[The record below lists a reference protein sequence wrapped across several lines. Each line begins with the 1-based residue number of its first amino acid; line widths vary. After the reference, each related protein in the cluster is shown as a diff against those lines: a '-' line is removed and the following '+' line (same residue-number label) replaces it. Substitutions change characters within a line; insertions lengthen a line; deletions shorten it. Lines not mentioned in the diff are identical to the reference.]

1 METRFNRLF
10 AAMLAVGLAPAVSAF
25 DPLYSEQWH
34 LDNTGQ
40 TAFAANPAVAGN
52 DLNTKLTQAM
62 GIAGIG
68 VKVAVIDSGV
78 QIDHPDLAGNVVTGS
93 RNFVE
98 DSLFPS
104 SYPVDTNG
112 HGTAVAG
119 LISAVGNNGEGGR
132 GVASRSS
139 LVGFNWLANQTLE
152 GWLISHGMDPAT
164 RDVRVFNQSYGFS
177 PINPIAFDE
186 NDPQFKLE
194 MDVMQNVSE
203 TNAWGRGALF
213 VKSAGNGYRYFNT
226 GRFFVLPSDFFAGGG
241 NQGLPMHNSAQSYDN
256 SSYFNLVTS
265 ALRADGT
272 RASYSSVG
280 ANVWV
285 AAPAGE
291 YGQDF
296 PAMVTTD
303 LMGCEEGQ
311 NTSDGLGINGLQGGT
326 ELDPNC
332 NYTSTMNGTSSAAP
346 NTSGAI
352 AAIMSTNHAL
362 SARDVRA
369 LLAETARVTDAEHPG
384 VQLEF
389 TNNKGELVSYEAISP
404 WQKNAAGVNFHTFYG
419 FGAVDLDE
427 AMKRARMTNNVLP
440 AQIITPWANNATEV
454 SVPDAS
460 LAGGSSNI
468 AITDDITVE
477 SVQVQLTLEHSR
489 LPDLAIELVSPSGTR
504 SVLQTPRNG
513 LVGQSLD
520 PNITGYENQ
529 LMLSNQFYGENAKG
543 EWTLRAIDTNG
554 DEVFSFITY
563 FNSSAIYDVPMA
575 NNAKQELSKTGLCVS
590 LATKESIT

>member
-1 METRFNRLF
+1 METRINRLF
-10 AAMLAVGLAPAVSAF
+10 AAMLAVGISPAVSAY

-62 GIAGIG
+62 GIAGVG

-98 DSLFPS
+98 DSPFPAD
-104 SYPVDTNG
+104 YPVDANG

-119 LISAVGNNGEGGR
+119 LISAVGNNGEGVR

-139 LVGFNWLANQTLE
+139 LMGFNWLANQTLE
-152 GWLISHGMDPAT
+152 GWLISHGADAST
-164 RDVRVFNQSYGFS
+164 SDVRVFNQSYGFS
-177 PINPIAFDE
+177 PIAPIPFDE

-194 MDVMQNVSE
+194 MDVMKDVSE
-203 TNAWGRGALF
+203 SNAWGRGAVF

-256 SSYFNLVTS
+256 SSYYNLVTS

-311 NTSDGLGINGLQGGT
+311 NTSADLGINGLHGGT
-326 ELDPNC
+326 EQDPSC

-362 SARDVRA
+362 TARDVRA
-369 LLAETARVTDAEHPG
+369 LLAETASVTDKDHPG

-389 TNNKGELVSYEAISP
+389 VNNQGELVSYEAISP
-404 WQKNAAGVNFHTFYG
+404 WQKNAAGVDFHTFYG
-419 FGAVDLDE
+419 FGAVNLDE

-440 AQIITPWANNATEV
+440 AQIITPWASNATEV

-460 LAGGSSNI
+460 LVGGSSAI
-468 AITDDITVE
+468 AVTDDITVE
-477 SVQVQLTLEHSR
+477 SVQVKLTLEHSR

-520 PNITGYENQ
+520 PNVTGYENQ
-529 LMLSNQFYGENAKG
+529 LLLSNQFYGEDAKG

-554 DEVFSFITY
+554 DEVFSFIAY

-575 NNAKQELSKTGLCVS
+575 NNAKPGVIKNWSMRIFGH
-590 LATKESIT
+590 

>member
-1 METRFNRLF
+1 METRINRLF
-10 AAMLAVGLAPAVSAF
+10 AAMLAVGISPAVSAY

-62 GIAGIG
+62 GIAGVG

-98 DSLFPS
+98 DSPFPAD
-104 SYPVDTNG
+104 YPVDANG

-119 LISAVGNNGEGGR
+119 LISAVGNNGEGVR

-139 LVGFNWLANQTLE
+139 LMGFNWLANQTLE
-152 GWLISHGMDPAT
+152 GWLISHGADAST
-164 RDVRVFNQSYGFS
+164 SDVRVFNQSYGFS
-177 PINPIAFDE
+177 PITPIPFDE

-194 MDVMQNVSE
+194 MDVMKDVSE
-203 TNAWGRGALF
+203 SNAWGRGAVF

-256 SSYFNLVTS
+256 SSYYNLVTS

-311 NTSDGLGINGLQGGT
+311 NTSADLGINGLHGGT
-326 ELDPNC
+326 EQDPSC

-362 SARDVRA
+362 TARDVRA
-369 LLAETARVTDAEHPG
+369 LLAETASVTDKDHPG
-384 VQLEF
+384 VQLKF
-389 TNNKGELVSYEAISP
+389 VNNQGELVSYEAISP
-404 WQKNAAGVNFHTFYG
+404 WQKNAAGVDFHTFYG
-419 FGAVDLDE
+419 FGAVNLDE
-427 AMKRARMTNNVLP
+427 AMKRARMTNKVLP
-440 AQIITPWANNATEV
+440 AQIITPWASNVTEV

-460 LAGGSSNI
+460 LVGGSSAI
-468 AITDDITVE
+468 AVTDDITVE
-477 SVQVQLTLEHSR
+477 SVQVKLTLEHSR

-520 PNITGYENQ
+520 PNVTGYENQ
-529 LMLSNQFYGENAKG
+529 LLLSNQFYGEDAKG

-554 DEVFSFITY
+554 DEVFSFIAY

-575 NNAKQELSKTGLCVS
+575 NNAKPGVIKNWSMRIFGH
-590 LATKESIT
+590 

>member
-152 GWLISHGMDPAT
+152 GWLISHGMDPTT

-311 NTSDGLGINGLQGGT
+311 NTSDGLGINGLHGGT

-477 SVQVQLTLEHSR
+477 SVQVQLTIEHSR

-520 PNITGYENQ
+520 PNIAGYENQ

-554 DEVFSFITY
+554 DEVFSFIAY

-575 NNAKQELSKTGLCVS
+575 NNAKPGVIKNWSMRIFGH
-590 LATKESIT
+590 

>member
-1 METRFNRLF
+1 METRINRLF
-10 AAMLAVGLAPAVSAF
+10 AAMLAVGISPAVSAY

-62 GIAGIG
+62 GIAGVG

-78 QIDHPDLAGNVVTGS
+78 QINHPDLAGNVVTGS

-98 DSLFPS
+98 DSPFPAD
-104 SYPVDTNG
+104 YPVDANG

-119 LISAVGNNGEGGR
+119 LISAVGNNGEGVR

-139 LVGFNWLANQTLE
+139 LMGFNWLANQTLE
-152 GWLISHGMDPAT
+152 GWLISHGADAST
-164 RDVRVFNQSYGFS
+164 SDVRVFNQSYGFS
-177 PINPIAFDE
+177 PITPIPFDE

-194 MDVMQNVSE
+194 MDVMKDVSE
-203 TNAWGRGALF
+203 SNAWGRGAVF

-256 SSYFNLVTS
+256 SSYYNLVTS

-311 NTSDGLGINGLQGGT
+311 NTSADLGINGLHGGT
-326 ELDPNC
+326 EQDPSC

-362 SARDVRA
+362 TARDVRA
-369 LLAETARVTDAEHPG
+369 LLAETASVTDKDHPG

-389 TNNKGELVSYEAISP
+389 VNNQGELVSYEAISP
-404 WQKNAAGVNFHTFYG
+404 WQKNAAGVDFHTFYG
-419 FGAVDLDE
+419 FGAVNLDE

-440 AQIITPWANNATEV
+440 AQIITPWASNATEV

-460 LAGGSSNI
+460 LVGGSSAI
-468 AITDDITVE
+468 AVTDDITVE
-477 SVQVQLTLEHSR
+477 SVQVKLTLEHSR
-489 LPDLAIELVSPSGTR
+489 LPDLAIELISPSGTR

-520 PNITGYENQ
+520 PNVTGYENQ
-529 LMLSNQFYGENAKG
+529 LLLSNQFYGEDAKG

-554 DEVFSFITY
+554 DEVFSFIAY

-575 NNAKQELSKTGLCVS
+575 NNAKPGVIKNWSMRIFGH
-590 LATKESIT
+590 

>member
-1 METRFNRLF
+1 METRFTRLF

-152 GWLISHGMDPAT
+152 GWLISHGMDPST

-311 NTSDGLGINGLQGGT
+311 NTSDGLGINGLHGGT

-362 SARDVRA
+362 SARDIRA

-554 DEVFSFITY
+554 DEVFSFIAY

-575 NNAKQELSKTGLCVS
+575 NNAKPGVIKNWSMRIFGH
-590 LATKESIT
+590 

>member
-1 METRFNRLF
+1 METRINRLF
-10 AAMLAVGLAPAVSAF
+10 AAMLAVGISPAVSAY

-62 GIAGIG
+62 GIAGVG

-98 DSLFPS
+98 DSPFPAD
-104 SYPVDTNG
+104 YPVDANG

-119 LISAVGNNGEGGR
+119 LISAVGNNGEGVR

-139 LVGFNWLANQTLE
+139 LMGFNWLANQTLE
-152 GWLISHGMDPAT
+152 GWLISHGADAST
-164 RDVRVFNQSYGFS
+164 SDVRVFNQSYGFS
-177 PINPIAFDE
+177 PITPIPFDE

-194 MDVMQNVSE
+194 MDVMKDVSE
-203 TNAWGRGALF
+203 SNAWGRGAVF

-256 SSYFNLVTS
+256 SSYYNLVTS

-311 NTSDGLGINGLQGGT
+311 NTSADLGINGLHGGT
-326 ELDPNC
+326 EQDPSC

-362 SARDVRA
+362 TARDVRA
-369 LLAETARVTDAEHPG
+369 LLAETASVTDKDHPG
-384 VQLEF
+384 VQLKF
-389 TNNKGELVSYEAISP
+389 VNNQGELVSYEAISP
-404 WQKNAAGVNFHTFYG
+404 WQKNAAGVDFHTFYG
-419 FGAVDLDE
+419 FGAVNLDE

-440 AQIITPWANNATEV
+440 AQIITPWASNATEI

-460 LAGGSSNI
+460 LVGGSSAI
-468 AITDDITVE
+468 AVTDDITVE
-477 SVQVQLTLEHSR
+477 SVQVKLTLEHSR
-489 LPDLAIELVSPSGTR
+489 LPDLAIELISPSGTR

-520 PNITGYENQ
+520 PNVTGYENQ
-529 LMLSNQFYGENAKG
+529 LLLSNQFYGEDAKG

-554 DEVFSFITY
+554 DEVFSFIAY

-575 NNAKQELSKTGLCVS
+575 NNAKPGVIKNWSMRIFGH
-590 LATKESIT
+590 

>member
-1 METRFNRLF
+1 METRINRLF
-10 AAMLAVGLAPAVSAF
+10 AAMLAVGISPAVSAY

-62 GIAGIG
+62 GIAGVG

-98 DSLFPS
+98 DSPFPAD
-104 SYPVDTNG
+104 YPVDANG

-119 LISAVGNNGEGGR
+119 LISAVGNNGEGVR

-139 LVGFNWLANQTLE
+139 LMGFNWLANQTLE
-152 GWLISHGMDPAT
+152 GWLISHGADAST
-164 RDVRVFNQSYGFS
+164 SDVRVFNQSYGFS
-177 PINPIAFDE
+177 PITPIPFDE

-194 MDVMQNVSE
+194 MDVMKDVSE
-203 TNAWGRGALF
+203 SNAWGRGAVF

-256 SSYFNLVTS
+256 SSYYNLVTS

-311 NTSDGLGINGLQGGT
+311 NTSADLGINGLHGGT
-326 ELDPNC
+326 ERDPSC

-362 SARDVRA
+362 TARDVRA
-369 LLAETARVTDAEHPG
+369 LLAETASVTDKDHPG

-389 TNNKGELVSYEAISP
+389 VNNQGELVSYEAISP
-404 WQKNAAGVNFHTFYG
+404 WQKNAAGVDFHTFYG
-419 FGAVDLDE
+419 FGAVNLDE

-440 AQIITPWANNATEV
+440 AQIITPWASNATEV

-460 LAGGSSNI
+460 LVGGSSAI
-468 AITDDITVE
+468 AVTNDITVE
-477 SVQVQLTLEHSR
+477 SVQVKLTLEHSR
-489 LPDLAIELVSPSGTR
+489 LPDLAIELISPSGTR

-520 PNITGYENQ
+520 PNVTGYENQ
-529 LMLSNQFYGENAKG
+529 LLLSNQFYGEDAKG

-554 DEVFSFITY
+554 DEVFSFIAY

-575 NNAKQELSKTGLCVS
+575 NNAKPGVIKNWSMRIFGH
-590 LATKESIT
+590 

>member
-1 METRFNRLF
+1 METRINRLF
-10 AAMLAVGLAPAVSAF
+10 AAMLAVGISPAVSAY

-34 LDNTGQ
+34 LNNTGQ

-52 DLNTKLTQAM
+52 DLNTNLTQAM
-62 GIAGIG
+62 GIAGVG

-98 DSLFPS
+98 DSSFPAD
-104 SYPVDTNG
+104 YPVDANG

-119 LISAVGNNGEGGR
+119 LISAVGNNGEGVR

-139 LVGFNWLANQTLE
+139 LMGFNWLANQTLE
-152 GWLISHGMDPAT
+152 GWLISHGADAST
-164 RDVRVFNQSYGFS
+164 SDVRVFNQSYGFS
-177 PINPIAFDE
+177 PLTPIPFDE

-194 MDVMQNVSE
+194 MDVMKDVSE
-203 TNAWGRGALF
+203 SNAWGRGAVF

-226 GRFFVLPSDFFAGGG
+226 GRFFVLPGDFFAGGG
-241 NQGLPMHNSAQSYDN
+241 NKGLPMHNSQQSYDN
-256 SSYFNLVTS
+256 ASYYNLVTS

-280 ANVWV
+280 TNVWV

-311 NTSDGLGINGLQGGT
+311 NTSADLGINGLHGGT
-326 ELDPNC
+326 EQDPNC

-369 LLAETARVTDAEHPG
+369 LLAETASVTDKDHPG
-384 VQLEF
+384 VALEF
-389 TNNKGELVSYEAISP
+389 VNNQGEVVSYEAISP
-404 WQKNAAGVNFHTFYG
+404 WQKNAAGVDFHSFYG
-419 FGAVDLDE
+419 FGAVNLDE

-440 AQIITPWANNATEV
+440 AQVITPWANNATEV

-460 LAGGSSNI
+460 LTGGSSAI
-468 AITDDITVE
+468 AITEDLTVE
-477 SVQVQLTLEHSR
+477 SVQVKLTLEHSR
-489 LPDLAIELVSPSGTR
+489 LPDLAIELISPAGTR

-520 PNITGYENQ
+520 PTVAGYENQ

-554 DEVFSFITY
+554 DEVFSFIAY

-575 NNAKQELSKTGLCVS
+575 NNAQPGVIKSWSMRIFGH
-590 LATKESIT
+590 

>member
-1 METRFNRLF
+1 METRINRLF
-10 AAMLAVGLAPAVSAF
+10 AAMLAVGISPAVSAY

-62 GIAGIG
+62 GIAGVG

-98 DSLFPS
+98 DSPFPAD
-104 SYPVDTNG
+104 YPVDANG

-119 LISAVGNNGEGGR
+119 LISAVGNNGEGVR

-139 LVGFNWLANQTLE
+139 LMGFNWLANQTLE
-152 GWLISHGMDPAT
+152 GWLISHGADAST
-164 RDVRVFNQSYGFS
+164 SDVRVFNQSYGFS
-177 PINPIAFDE
+177 PITPIPFDE

-194 MDVMQNVSE
+194 MDVMKDVSE
-203 TNAWGRGALF
+203 SNAWGRGAVF

-256 SSYFNLVTS
+256 SSYYNLVTS

-303 LMGCEEGQ
+303 LMGCEAGQ
-311 NTSDGLGINGLQGGT
+311 NTSADLGINGLHGGT
-326 ELDPNC
+326 EQDPSC

-362 SARDVRA
+362 TARDVRA
-369 LLAETARVTDAEHPG
+369 LLAETASMTDKDHPG

-389 TNNKGELVSYEAISP
+389 VNNQGELVSYEAISP
-404 WQKNAAGVNFHTFYG
+404 WQKNAAGVDFHTFYG
-419 FGAVDLDE
+419 FGAVNLDE

-440 AQIITPWANNATEV
+440 AQIITPWASNATEV

-460 LAGGSSNI
+460 LVGGSSAI
-468 AITDDITVE
+468 AVTDDITVE
-477 SVQVQLTLEHSR
+477 SVQVKLTLEHSR
-489 LPDLAIELVSPSGTR
+489 LPDLAIELISPSGTR

-520 PNITGYENQ
+520 PNVTGYENQ
-529 LMLSNQFYGENAKG
+529 LLLSNQFYGEDAKG

-554 DEVFSFITY
+554 DEVFSFIAY

-575 NNAKQELSKTGLCVS
+575 NNAKPGVIKNWSMRIFGH
-590 LATKESIT
+590 

>member
-1 METRFNRLF
+1 METRINRLF
-10 AAMLAVGLAPAVSAF
+10 TAMLAVGLAPAVSAN
-25 DPLYSEQWH
+25 DPLYPEQWH
-34 LDNTGQ
+34 LNNIGQ
-40 TAFAANPAVAGN
+40 SAFAANPAIAGN

-62 GIAGIG
+62 GIAGVG

-78 QIDHPDLAGNVVTGS
+78 QIDHPDLAANVVEGS
-93 RNFVE
+93 KNFIE
-98 DSLFPS
+98 DSTYPAE
-104 SYPVDTNG
+104 YPVDNNG

-119 LISAVGNNGEGGR
+119 LISAVGNNNEGVR

-139 LVGFNWLANQTLE
+139 LLGFNWLANQTTE
-152 GWLISHGMDPAT
+152 GWLISHGADT
-164 RDVRVFNQSYGFS
+164 STSDVRVFNQSYGFS
-177 PINPIAFDE
+177 PLSPITFDE

-194 MDVMQNVSE
+194 LDVMQDVSE
-203 TNAWGRGALF
+203 NNAWGRGALF

-226 GRFFVLPSDFFAGGG
+226 GRFFVLPSNFFSGG
-241 NQGLPMHNSAQSYDN
+241 NNNGLPMHNAAQSYDN
-256 SSYFNLVTS
+256 SNYYNLVTS
-265 ALRADGT
+265 ALRANGT

-280 ANVWV
+280 SNVWV

-296 PAMVTTD
+296 PAMLTTD

-311 NTSDGLGINGLQGGT
+311 NTSDDIGINGLHGGT
-326 ELDPNC
+326 DQDPNC

-346 NTSGAI
+346 NTSGVI
-352 AAIMSTNHAL
+352 AAVMSTNHAL
-362 SARDVRA
+362 TARDVRA
-369 LLAETARVTDAEHPG
+369 LIAETASVTNKEHPG

-389 TNNKGELVSYEAISP
+389 VNNQGDLVSYEAISP
-404 WQKNAAGVNFHTFYG
+404 WQKNAAGVDFHTFYG
-419 FGAVDLDE
+419 FGAVNLDE

-440 AQIITPWANNATEV
+440 KQIITPWTNNATKV

-460 LAGGSSNI
+460 LAGGSSVI
-468 AITDDITVE
+468 DVTDDITVE
-477 SVQVQLTLEHSR
+477 SVQVKLTLEHSR
-489 LPDLAIELVSPSGTR
+489 LPDLAIELLSPSGTR

-520 PNITGYENQ
+520 PSIVGYENQ

-554 DEVFSFITY
+554 DEVFSFIAY

-575 NNAKQELSKTGLCVS
+575 NNAKPGVIKNWSMRIFGH
-590 LATKESIT
+590 

>member
-1 METRFNRLF
+1 METRINRLF
-10 AAMLAVGLAPAVSAF
+10 AAMLAVGISPAVSAY

-62 GIAGIG
+62 GIAGVG

-98 DSLFPS
+98 DSPFPAD
-104 SYPVDTNG
+104 YPVDANG

-119 LISAVGNNGEGGR
+119 LISAVGNNGEGVR

-139 LVGFNWLANQTLE
+139 LMGFNWLANQTLE
-152 GWLISHGMDPAT
+152 GWLISHGADAST
-164 RDVRVFNQSYGFS
+164 SDVRVFNQSYGFS
-177 PINPIAFDE
+177 PITPIPFDE

-194 MDVMQNVSE
+194 MDVMKDVSE
-203 TNAWGRGALF
+203 SNAWGRGAVF

-241 NQGLPMHNSAQSYDN
+241 NKGLPMHNSAQSYDN
-256 SSYFNLVTS
+256 ASYYNLVTS

-303 LMGCEEGQ
+303 LVGCEEGQ
-311 NTSDGLGINGLQGGT
+311 NTSADLGINGLHGGT
-326 ELDPNC
+326 EQDPSC

-362 SARDVRA
+362 TARDVRA
-369 LLAETARVTDAEHPG
+369 LLAETASVTDKDHPG

-389 TNNKGELVSYEAISP
+389 VNNQGELVSYEAISP
-404 WQKNAAGVNFHTFYG
+404 WQKNAAGVDFHTFYG
-419 FGAVDLDE
+419 FGAVNLDE

-440 AQIITPWANNATEV
+440 AQIITPWASNATEV

-460 LAGGSSNI
+460 LVGGSSAI
-468 AITDDITVE
+468 AVTDDITVE
-477 SVQVQLTLEHSR
+477 SVQVKLTLEHSR
-489 LPDLAIELVSPSGTR
+489 LPDLAIELISPSGTR

-520 PNITGYENQ
+520 STVAGYENQ

-554 DEVFSFITY
+554 DEVFSFIAY

-575 NNAKQELSKTGLCVS
+575 NNAKPGVIKNWSMRIFGH
-590 LATKESIT
+590 

>member
-1 METRFNRLF
+1 METRINRLF
-10 AAMLAVGLAPAVSAF
+10 AAMLAVGLSPAVSAY

-62 GIAGIG
+62 GIAGVG

-78 QIDHPDLAGNVVTGS
+78 QIDHPDLAGNIVTGS

-98 DSLFPS
+98 GSSFPAD
-104 SYPVDTNG
+104 YPVDTNG

-119 LISAVGNNGEGGR
+119 LISAVGNNGEGVR

-139 LVGFNWLANQTLE
+139 LMGFNWLANQTLE
-152 GWLISHGMDPAT
+152 GWLISHGVDAAT
-164 RDVRVFNQSYGFS
+164 SDVRVFNQSYGFS
-177 PINPIAFDE
+177 PINPIPFDE

-194 MDVMQNVSE
+194 MDVMKDVSE
-203 TNAWGRGALF
+203 GNAWGRGAVF

-241 NQGLPMHNSAQSYDN
+241 NKGLPMHNSAQSYDN
-256 SSYFNLVTS
+256 ASYYNLVTS

-303 LMGCEEGQ
+303 LVGCEEGQ
-311 NTSDGLGINGLQGGT
+311 NTSADLGINGLHGGT
-326 ELDPNC
+326 EQDPNC

-362 SARDVRA
+362 TARDVRA
-369 LLAETARVTDAEHPG
+369 LLAETASVTDKDHPG

-389 TNNKGELVSYEAISP
+389 VNSQGDLVSYEAISP
-404 WQKNAAGVNFHTFYG
+404 WQKNAAGVDFHTFYG
-419 FGAVDLDE
+419 FGAVNLDE

-440 AQIITPWANNATEV
+440 AQVITPWASNSTEV
-454 SVPDAS
+454 IVPDAN
-460 LAGGSSNI
+460 LAGGSSAI
-468 AITDDITVE
+468 AVTDDITVE
-477 SVQVQLTLEHSR
+477 SVQVKLTLEHSR
-489 LPDLAIELVSPSGTR
+489 LPDLAIEMISPSGTR

-520 PNITGYENQ
+520 STVAGYENQ

-554 DEVFSFITY
+554 DEVFSFIAY

-575 NNAKQELSKTGLCVS
+575 NNAKPGVIKNWSMRIFGH
-590 LATKESIT
+590 

>member
-1 METRFNRLF
+1 METRINRLF
-10 AAMLAVGLAPAVSAF
+10 AAMLAVGISPAVSAY

-62 GIAGIG
+62 GIAGVG

-98 DSLFPS
+98 DSPFPAD
-104 SYPVDTNG
+104 YPVDANG

-119 LISAVGNNGEGGR
+119 LISAVGNNGEGVR

-139 LVGFNWLANQTLE
+139 LMGFNWLANQTLE
-152 GWLISHGMDPAT
+152 GWLISHGADAST
-164 RDVRVFNQSYGFS
+164 SDVRVFNQSYGFS
-177 PINPIAFDE
+177 PITPIPFDE

-194 MDVMQNVSE
+194 MDVMKDVSE
-203 TNAWGRGALF
+203 SNAWGRGAVF

-256 SSYFNLVTS
+256 SSYYNLVTS

-311 NTSDGLGINGLQGGT
+311 NTSADLGINGLHGGT
-326 ELDPNC
+326 EQDPSC

-362 SARDVRA
+362 TARDVRA
-369 LLAETARVTDAEHPG
+369 LLAETASVTDKDHPG

-389 TNNKGELVSYEAISP
+389 VNNQGELVSYEAISP
-404 WQKNAAGVNFHTFYG
+404 WQKNAAGVDFHTFYG
-419 FGAVDLDE
+419 FGAVNLDE

-440 AQIITPWANNATEV
+440 AQIITPWASNATEV

-460 LAGGSSNI
+460 LVGGSSAI
-468 AITDDITVE
+468 AVTDEITVE
-477 SVQVQLTLEHSR
+477 SVQVKLTLEHSR
-489 LPDLAIELVSPSGTR
+489 LPDLAIELISPSGTR

-520 PNITGYENQ
+520 PNVTGYENQ
-529 LMLSNQFYGENAKG
+529 LLLSNQFYGEDAKG

-554 DEVFSFITY
+554 DEVFSFIAY

-575 NNAKQELSKTGLCVS
+575 NNAKPGVIKNWSMRIFGH
-590 LATKESIT
+590 

>member
-1 METRFNRLF
+1 METRINRLF
-10 AAMLAVGLAPAVSAF
+10 AAMLAVGISPAVSAY

-62 GIAGIG
+62 GIAGVG

-98 DSLFPS
+98 DSPFPAD
-104 SYPVDTNG
+104 YPVDVNG

-119 LISAVGNNGEGGR
+119 LISAVGNNGEGVR

-139 LVGFNWLANQTLE
+139 LMGFNWLANQTLE
-152 GWLISHGMDPAT
+152 GWLISHGADAST
-164 RDVRVFNQSYGFS
+164 SDVRVFNQSYGFS
-177 PINPIAFDE
+177 PITPIPFDE

-194 MDVMQNVSE
+194 MDVMKDVSE
-203 TNAWGRGALF
+203 SNAWGRGAVF

-256 SSYFNLVTS
+256 SSYYNLVTS

-311 NTSDGLGINGLQGGT
+311 NTSADLGINGLHGGT
-326 ELDPNC
+326 EQDPSC

-362 SARDVRA
+362 TARDVRA
-369 LLAETARVTDAEHPG
+369 LLAETASVTDKDHPG

-389 TNNKGELVSYEAISP
+389 VNNQGELVSYEAISP

-419 FGAVDLDE
+419 FGAVNLDE

-440 AQIITPWANNATEV
+440 AQIITPWASNATEV

-460 LAGGSSNI
+460 LVGGSSAI
-468 AITDDITVE
+468 AVTDDITVE
-477 SVQVQLTLEHSR
+477 SVQVKLTLEHSR
-489 LPDLAIELVSPSGTR
+489 LPDLAIELISPSGTR

-520 PNITGYENQ
+520 PNVTGYENQ
-529 LMLSNQFYGENAKG
+529 LLLSNQFYGEDAKG

-554 DEVFSFITY
+554 DEVFSFIAY

-575 NNAKQELSKTGLCVS
+575 NNAKPGVIKNWSMRIFGH
-590 LATKESIT
+590 

>member
-152 GWLISHGMDPAT
+152 GWLISHGMDPST

-203 TNAWGRGALF
+203 TNAWGLGALF

-311 NTSDGLGINGLQGGT
+311 NTSDGLGINGLHGGT

-362 SARDVRA
+362 SARDIRA

-554 DEVFSFITY
+554 DEVFSFIAY

-575 NNAKQELSKTGLCVS
+575 NNAKPGVIKNWSMRIFGH
-590 LATKESIT
+590 

>member
-1 METRFNRLF
+1 METRINRLF
-10 AAMLAVGLAPAVSAF
+10 AAMLAVGISPAVSAY

-34 LDNTGQ
+34 LNNTGQ

-52 DLNTKLTQAM
+52 DLNTNLTQAM
-62 GIAGIG
+62 GIAGVG

-98 DSLFPS
+98 DSSFPAD
-104 SYPVDTNG
+104 YPVDANG

-119 LISAVGNNGEGGR
+119 LISAVGNNSEGVR

-139 LVGFNWLANQTLE
+139 LMGFNWLANQTLE
-152 GWLISHGMDPAT
+152 GWLISHGADAST
-164 RDVRVFNQSYGFS
+164 SDVRVFNQSYGFS
-177 PINPIAFDE
+177 PLTPIPFDE

-194 MDVMQNVSE
+194 MDVMKDVSE
-203 TNAWGRGALF
+203 SNAWGRGAVF

-226 GRFFVLPSDFFAGGG
+226 GRFFVLPGDFFAGGG
-241 NQGLPMHNSAQSYDN
+241 NKGLPMHNSQQSYDN
-256 SSYFNLVTS
+256 ASYYNLVTS

-280 ANVWV
+280 TNVWV

-311 NTSDGLGINGLQGGT
+311 NTSADLGINGLHGGT
-326 ELDPNC
+326 EQDPNC

-369 LLAETARVTDAEHPG
+369 LLAETASVTDKDHSG
-384 VQLEF
+384 VALEF
-389 TNNKGELVSYEAISP
+389 VNNQGEVVSYEAISP
-404 WQKNAAGVNFHTFYG
+404 WQKNAAGVDFHSFYG
-419 FGAVDLDE
+419 FGAVNLDE

-440 AQIITPWANNATEV
+440 AQVITPWANNATEV

-460 LAGGSSNI
+460 LTGGSSAI
-468 AITDDITVE
+468 AITEDLTVE
-477 SVQVQLTLEHSR
+477 SVQVKLTLEHSR
-489 LPDLAIELVSPSGTR
+489 LPDLAIELISPSGTR

-520 PNITGYENQ
+520 PTVAGYENQ

-554 DEVFSFITY
+554 DEVFSFIAY

-575 NNAKQELSKTGLCVS
+575 NNAQPGVIKNWSMRIFGH
-590 LATKESIT
+590 

>member
-1 METRFNRLF
+1 METRINRLF
-10 AAMLAVGLAPAVSAF
+10 AAMLAVGISPAVSAY

-62 GIAGIG
+62 GIAGVG

-78 QIDHPDLAGNVVTGS
+78 QIDHPDLAGNVVAGS

-98 DSLFPS
+98 DSPFPAD
-104 SYPVDTNG
+104 YPVDANG

-119 LISAVGNNGEGGR
+119 LISAVGNNGEGVR

-139 LVGFNWLANQTLE
+139 LMGFNWLANQTLE
-152 GWLISHGMDPAT
+152 GWLISHGADAST
-164 RDVRVFNQSYGFS
+164 SDVRVFNQSYGFS
-177 PINPIAFDE
+177 PITPIPFDE

-194 MDVMQNVSE
+194 MDVMKDVSE
-203 TNAWGRGALF
+203 SNAWGRGAVF

-256 SSYFNLVTS
+256 SSYYNLVTS

-311 NTSDGLGINGLQGGT
+311 NTSADLGINGLHGGT
-326 ELDPNC
+326 EQDPSC

-362 SARDVRA
+362 TARDVRA
-369 LLAETARVTDAEHPG
+369 LLAETASVTDKDHPG

-389 TNNKGELVSYEAISP
+389 VNNQGELVSYEAISP
-404 WQKNAAGVNFHTFYG
+404 WQKNAAGVDFHTFYG
-419 FGAVDLDE
+419 FGAVNLDE

-440 AQIITPWANNATEV
+440 AQIITPWASNATEV

-460 LAGGSSNI
+460 LVGGSSAI
-468 AITDDITVE
+468 AVTDDITVE
-477 SVQVQLTLEHSR
+477 SVQVKLTLEHSR

-520 PNITGYENQ
+520 PNVAGYENQ
-529 LMLSNQFYGENAKG
+529 LLLSNQFYGEDAKG

-554 DEVFSFITY
+554 DEVFSFIAY

-575 NNAKQELSKTGLCVS
+575 NNAKPGVIKNWSMRIFGH
-590 LATKESIT
+590 

>member
-1 METRFNRLF
+1 METRINRLF
-10 AAMLAVGLAPAVSAF
+10 AAMLAVGISPAVSAY

-40 TAFAANPAVAGN
+40 TAFAANPAVEGN

-62 GIAGIG
+62 GIAGVG

-98 DSLFPS
+98 DSPFPAD
-104 SYPVDTNG
+104 YPVDANG

-119 LISAVGNNGEGGR
+119 LISAVGNNGEGVR

-139 LVGFNWLANQTLE
+139 LMGFNWLANQTLE
-152 GWLISHGMDPAT
+152 GWLISHGADAST
-164 RDVRVFNQSYGFS
+164 SDVRVFNQSYGFS
-177 PINPIAFDE
+177 PITPIPFDE

-194 MDVMQNVSE
+194 MDVMKDVSE
-203 TNAWGRGALF
+203 SNAWGRGAVF

-256 SSYFNLVTS
+256 SSYYNLVTS

-311 NTSDGLGINGLQGGT
+311 NTSADLGINGLHGGT
-326 ELDPNC
+326 EQDPSC

-362 SARDVRA
+362 TARDVRA
-369 LLAETARVTDAEHPG
+369 LLAETASVTDKDHPG

-389 TNNKGELVSYEAISP
+389 VNNQGELVSYEAISP
-404 WQKNAAGVNFHTFYG
+404 WQKNAAGVDFHTFYG
-419 FGAVDLDE
+419 FGAVNLDE

-440 AQIITPWANNATEV
+440 AQIITPWASNATEV

-460 LAGGSSNI
+460 LVGGSSAI
-468 AITDDITVE
+468 AVTDDITVE
-477 SVQVQLTLEHSR
+477 SVQVKLTLEHSR
-489 LPDLAIELVSPSGTR
+489 LPDLAIELISPSGTR

-520 PNITGYENQ
+520 PNVTGYENQ
-529 LMLSNQFYGENAKG
+529 LLLSNQFYGEDAKG

-554 DEVFSFITY
+554 DEVFSFIAY

-575 NNAKQELSKTGLCVS
+575 NNAKPGVIKNWSMRIFGH
-590 LATKESIT
+590 

>member
-1 METRFNRLF
+1 METRINRLF
-10 AAMLAVGLAPAVSAF
+10 AAMLAVGISPAVSAY

-34 LDNTGQ
+34 LNNTGQ

-52 DLNTKLTQAM
+52 DLNTNLTQAM
-62 GIAGIG
+62 GIAGVG

-98 DSLFPS
+98 DSSFPAD
-104 SYPVDTNG
+104 YPVDANG

-119 LISAVGNNGEGGR
+119 LISAVGNNGEGVR

-139 LVGFNWLANQTLE
+139 LMGFNWLANQTLE
-152 GWLISHGMDPAT
+152 GWLISHGADAST
-164 RDVRVFNQSYGFS
+164 SDVRVFNQSYGFS
-177 PINPIAFDE
+177 PLTPIPFDE

-194 MDVMQNVSE
+194 MDVMKDVSE
-203 TNAWGRGALF
+203 SNAWGRGAVF

-226 GRFFVLPSDFFAGGG
+226 GRFFVLPGDFFAGGG
-241 NQGLPMHNSAQSYDN
+241 NKGLPMHNSQQSYDN
-256 SSYFNLVTS
+256 ASYYNLVTS

-280 ANVWV
+280 TNVWV

-311 NTSDGLGINGLQGGT
+311 NTSADLGINGLHGGT
-326 ELDPNC
+326 EQDPNC

-369 LLAETARVTDAEHPG
+369 LLAETASVTDKDHPG
-384 VQLEF
+384 VALEF
-389 TNNKGELVSYEAISP
+389 VNNQGEVVSYEAISP
-404 WQKNAAGVNFHTFYG
+404 WQKNAAGVDFHSFYG
-419 FGAVDLDE
+419 FGAVNLDE

-440 AQIITPWANNATEV
+440 AQVITPWANNATEV

-460 LAGGSSNI
+460 LTGGSSAI
-468 AITDDITVE
+468 AITEDLTVE
-477 SVQVQLTLEHSR
+477 SVQVKLTLEHSR
-489 LPDLAIELVSPSGTR
+489 LPDLAIELISPAGTR

-520 PNITGYENQ
+520 PTVAGYENQ

-554 DEVFSFITY
+554 DEVFSFIAY

-575 NNAKQELSKTGLCVS
+575 NNAQPGVIKNWSMRIFGH
-590 LATKESIT
+590 

>member
-1 METRFNRLF
+1 METRINRLF
-10 AAMLAVGLAPAVSAF
+10 AAMLAVGISPAVSAY

-62 GIAGIG
+62 GIAGVG

-98 DSLFPS
+98 DSPFPAD
-104 SYPVDTNG
+104 YPVDANG

-119 LISAVGNNGEGGR
+119 LISAVGNNGEGVR

-139 LVGFNWLANQTLE
+139 LMGFNWLANQTLE
-152 GWLISHGMDPAT
+152 GWLISHGADAST
-164 RDVRVFNQSYGFS
+164 SDVRVFNQSYGFS
-177 PINPIAFDE
+177 PITPIPFDE

-194 MDVMQNVSE
+194 MDVMKDVSE
-203 TNAWGRGALF
+203 SNAWGRGAVF

-256 SSYFNLVTS
+256 SSYYNLVTS

-311 NTSDGLGINGLQGGT
+311 NTSADLGINGLHGGT
-326 ELDPNC
+326 EQDPSC

-362 SARDVRA
+362 TARDVRA
-369 LLAETARVTDAEHPG
+369 LLAETASVTDKDHPG

-389 TNNKGELVSYEAISP
+389 VNNQGDLVSYEAISP
-404 WQKNAAGVNFHTFYG
+404 WQKNAAGVDFHTFYG
-419 FGAVDLDE
+419 FGAVNLDE

-440 AQIITPWANNATEV
+440 AQIITPWASNATEV

-460 LAGGSSNI
+460 LVGGSSAI
-468 AITDDITVE
+468 AVTDDITVE
-477 SVQVQLTLEHSR
+477 SVQVKLTLEHSR
-489 LPDLAIELVSPSGTR
+489 LPDLAIELISPSGTR

-520 PNITGYENQ
+520 PNVTGYENQ
-529 LMLSNQFYGENAKG
+529 LLLSNQFYGEDAKG

-554 DEVFSFITY
+554 DEVFSFIAY

-575 NNAKQELSKTGLCVS
+575 NNAKPGVIKNWSMRIFGH
-590 LATKESIT
+590 

>member
-164 RDVRVFNQSYGFS
+164 RDVHVFNQSYGFS

-311 NTSDGLGINGLQGGT
+311 NTSDGLGINGLHGGT

-352 AAIMSTNHAL
+352 AAVMSTNHAL

-554 DEVFSFITY
+554 DEVFSFIAY

-575 NNAKQELSKTGLCVS
+575 NNAKPGVIKNWSMRIFGH
-590 LATKESIT
+590 

>member
-1 METRFNRLF
+1 METRINRLF
-10 AAMLAVGLAPAVSAF
+10 AAMLAVGISPAVSAY

-34 LDNTGQ
+34 LNNTGQ

-62 GIAGIG
+62 GIAGVG

-98 DSLFPS
+98 DSSFPAD
-104 SYPVDTNG
+104 YPVDANG

-119 LISAVGNNGEGGR
+119 LISAVGNNGEGVR

-139 LVGFNWLANQTLE
+139 LMGFNWLANQTLE
-152 GWLISHGMDPAT
+152 GWLISHGADAST
-164 RDVRVFNQSYGFS
+164 SDVRVFNQSYGFS
-177 PINPIAFDE
+177 PLTPIPFDE

-194 MDVMQNVSE
+194 IDVMKDVSE
-203 TNAWGRGALF
+203 SNAWGRGAVF

-226 GRFFVLPSDFFAGGG
+226 GRFFVLPGDFFAGGG
-241 NQGLPMHNSAQSYDN
+241 NKGLPMHNSQQSYDN
-256 SSYFNLVTS
+256 ASYYNLVTS

-280 ANVWV
+280 TNVWV

-311 NTSDGLGINGLQGGT
+311 NTSADLGINGLHGGT
-326 ELDPNC
+326 EQDPNC

-369 LLAETARVTDAEHPG
+369 LLAETASVTDKDHPG
-384 VQLEF
+384 VALEF
-389 TNNKGELVSYEAISP
+389 VNNQGEVVSYEAISP
-404 WQKNAAGVNFHTFYG
+404 WQKNAAGVDFHSFYG
-419 FGAVDLDE
+419 FGAVNLDE

-440 AQIITPWANNATEV
+440 AQVITPWANNATEV

-460 LAGGSSNI
+460 LTGGSSAI
-468 AITDDITVE
+468 AITEDVTVE
-477 SVQVQLTLEHSR
+477 SVQVKLTLEHSR
-489 LPDLAIELVSPSGTR
+489 LPDLAIELISPSGTR

-520 PNITGYENQ
+520 PTVAGYENQ

-554 DEVFSFITY
+554 DEVFSFIAY

-575 NNAKQELSKTGLCVS
+575 NNAQPGVIKNWSMRIFGH
-590 LATKESIT
+590 

>member
-1 METRFNRLF
+1 METRINRLF
-10 AAMLAVGLAPAVSAF
+10 AAMLAVGISPAVSAY

-34 LDNTGQ
+34 LNNTGQ

-52 DLNTKLTQAM
+52 DLNTNLTQAM
-62 GIAGIG
+62 GIAGVG

-98 DSLFPS
+98 DSSFPAD
-104 SYPVDTNG
+104 YPVDANG

-119 LISAVGNNGEGGR
+119 LISAVGNNGEGVR

-139 LVGFNWLANQTLE
+139 LMGFNWLANQTLE
-152 GWLISHGMDPAT
+152 GWLISHGADAST
-164 RDVRVFNQSYGFS
+164 SDVRVFNQSYGFS
-177 PINPIAFDE
+177 PLTPIPFDE

-194 MDVMQNVSE
+194 MDVMKDVSE
-203 TNAWGRGALF
+203 SNAWGRGAVF

-226 GRFFVLPSDFFAGGG
+226 GRFFVLPGDFFAGGG
-241 NQGLPMHNSAQSYDN
+241 NKGLPMHNSQQSYDN
-256 SSYFNLVTS
+256 ASYYNLVTS

-280 ANVWV
+280 TNVWV

-311 NTSDGLGINGLQGGT
+311 NTSADLGINGLHGGT
-326 ELDPNC
+326 EQDPNC

-369 LLAETARVTDAEHPG
+369 LLAETASVTDKDHPG
-384 VQLEF
+384 VALEF
-389 TNNKGELVSYEAISP
+389 VNNQGEVVSYEAISP
-404 WQKNAAGVNFHTFYG
+404 WQKNAAGVDFHSFYG
-419 FGAVDLDE
+419 FGAVNLDE

-440 AQIITPWANNATEV
+440 AQVITPWANNATEV

-460 LAGGSSNI
+460 LTGGSSAV
-468 AITDDITVE
+468 AITEDLTVE
-477 SVQVQLTLEHSR
+477 SVQVKLTLEHPR
-489 LPDLAIELVSPSGTR
+489 LPDLAIELISPAGTR

-520 PNITGYENQ
+520 PTVAGYENQ

-554 DEVFSFITY
+554 DEVFSFIAY

-575 NNAKQELSKTGLCVS
+575 NNAQPGVIKNWSMRIFGH
-590 LATKESIT
+590 

>member
-1 METRFNRLF
+1 METRINRLF
-10 AAMLAVGLAPAVSAF
+10 AAMLAVGISPAVSAY

-62 GIAGIG
+62 GIAGVG

-98 DSLFPS
+98 DSPFPAD
-104 SYPVDTNG
+104 YPVDANG

-119 LISAVGNNGEGGR
+119 LISAVGNNGEGVR

-139 LVGFNWLANQTLE
+139 LMGFNWLANQTLE
-152 GWLISHGMDPAT
+152 GWLISHGADAST
-164 RDVRVFNQSYGFS
+164 SDVRVFNQSYGFS
-177 PINPIAFDE
+177 PITPIPFDE

-194 MDVMQNVSE
+194 MDVMKDVSE
-203 TNAWGRGALF
+203 SNAWGRGAVF

-256 SSYFNLVTS
+256 SSYYNLVTS

-303 LMGCEEGQ
+303 LMGCEAGQ
-311 NTSDGLGINGLQGGT
+311 NTSADLGINGLHGGT
-326 ELDPNC
+326 EQDPSC

-362 SARDVRA
+362 TARDVRA
-369 LLAETARVTDAEHPG
+369 LLAETASVTDKDHPG

-389 TNNKGELVSYEAISP
+389 VNNQGELVSYEAISP
-404 WQKNAAGVNFHTFYG
+404 WQKNAAGVDFHTFYG
-419 FGAVDLDE
+419 FGAVNLDE

-440 AQIITPWANNATEV
+440 AQIITPWASNATEV

-460 LAGGSSNI
+460 LVGGSSAI
-468 AITDDITVE
+468 AVTDDITVE
-477 SVQVQLTLEHSR
+477 SVQVKLTLEHSR
-489 LPDLAIELVSPSGTR
+489 LPDLAIELISPSGTR

-520 PNITGYENQ
+520 PNVTGYENQ
-529 LMLSNQFYGENAKG
+529 LLLSNQFYGEDAKG

-554 DEVFSFITY
+554 DEVFSFIAY

-575 NNAKQELSKTGLCVS
+575 NNAKPGVIKNWSMRIFGH
-590 LATKESIT
+590 

>member
-1 METRFNRLF
+1 METRINRLF
-10 AAMLAVGLAPAVSAF
+10 AAMLAVGISPAVSAY

-62 GIAGIG
+62 GIAGVG

-98 DSLFPS
+98 DSPFPAD
-104 SYPVDTNG
+104 YPVDANG

-119 LISAVGNNGEGGR
+119 LISAVGNNGEGVR

-139 LVGFNWLANQTLE
+139 LMGFNWLANQTLE
-152 GWLISHGMDPAT
+152 GWLISHGADAST
-164 RDVRVFNQSYGFS
+164 SDVRVFNQSYGFS
-177 PINPIAFDE
+177 PITPIPFDE

-194 MDVMQNVSE
+194 MDVMKNVSE
-203 TNAWGRGALF
+203 SNAWGRGAVF

-256 SSYFNLVTS
+256 SSYYNLVTS

-291 YGQDF
+291 YGQDY

-311 NTSDGLGINGLQGGT
+311 NTSADLGINGLHGGT
-326 ELDPNC
+326 EQDPSC

-362 SARDVRA
+362 TARDVRA
-369 LLAETARVTDAEHPG
+369 LLAETASVTDKDHPG

-389 TNNKGELVSYEAISP
+389 VNNQGELVSYEAISP
-404 WQKNAAGVNFHTFYG
+404 WQKNAAGVDFHTFYG
-419 FGAVDLDE
+419 FGAVNLDE

-440 AQIITPWANNATEV
+440 AQIITPWASNATEV

-460 LAGGSSNI
+460 LVGGSSAI
-468 AITDDITVE
+468 AVTDDITVE
-477 SVQVQLTLEHSR
+477 SVQVKLTLEHSR
-489 LPDLAIELVSPSGTR
+489 LPDLAIELISPSGTR

-520 PNITGYENQ
+520 PNVTGYENQ
-529 LMLSNQFYGENAKG
+529 LLLSNQFYGEDAKG

-554 DEVFSFITY
+554 DEVFSFIAY

-575 NNAKQELSKTGLCVS
+575 NNAKPGVIKNWSMRIFGH
-590 LATKESIT
+590 

>member
-1 METRFNRLF
+1 METRINRLF
-10 AAMLAVGLAPAVSAF
+10 AAMLAVGISPAVSAY

-34 LDNTGQ
+34 LNNTGQ

-52 DLNTKLTQAM
+52 DLNTNLTQAM
-62 GIAGIG
+62 GIAGVG

-98 DSLFPS
+98 DSSFPAD
-104 SYPVDTNG
+104 YPVDANG

-119 LISAVGNNGEGGR
+119 LISAVGNNGEGVR

-139 LVGFNWLANQTLE
+139 LMGFNWLANQTLE
-152 GWLISHGMDPAT
+152 GWLISHGADAST
-164 RDVRVFNQSYGFS
+164 SDVRVFNQSYGFS
-177 PINPIAFDE
+177 PLTPIPFDE

-194 MDVMQNVSE
+194 MDVMKDVSE
-203 TNAWGRGALF
+203 SNAWGRGAVF

-226 GRFFVLPSDFFAGGG
+226 GRFFVLPGDFFVGGG
-241 NQGLPMHNSAQSYDN
+241 NKGLPMHNSQQSYDN
-256 SSYFNLVTS
+256 ASYYNLVTS

-280 ANVWV
+280 TNVWV

-311 NTSDGLGINGLQGGT
+311 NTSADLGINGLHGGT
-326 ELDPNC
+326 EQDPNC

-369 LLAETARVTDAEHPG
+369 LLAETASVTDKDHPG
-384 VQLEF
+384 VALEF
-389 TNNKGELVSYEAISP
+389 VNNQGEVVSYEAISP
-404 WQKNAAGVNFHTFYG
+404 WQKNAAGVDFHSFYG
-419 FGAVDLDE
+419 FGAVNLDE

-440 AQIITPWANNATEV
+440 AQVITPWANNATEV

-460 LAGGSSNI
+460 LTGGSSAV
-468 AITDDITVE
+468 AITEDLTVE
-477 SVQVQLTLEHSR
+477 SVQVKLTLEHSR
-489 LPDLAIELVSPSGTR
+489 LPDLAIELISPAGTR

-520 PNITGYENQ
+520 PTVAGYENQ

-554 DEVFSFITY
+554 DEVFSFIAY

-575 NNAKQELSKTGLCVS
+575 NNAQPGVIKNWSMRIFGH
-590 LATKESIT
+590 

>member
-1 METRFNRLF
+1 METRINRLF
-10 AAMLAVGLAPAVSAF
+10 AAMLAVGISPAVSAY

-62 GIAGIG
+62 GIAGVG

-98 DSLFPS
+98 DSPFPAD
-104 SYPVDTNG
+104 YPVDANG

-119 LISAVGNNGEGGR
+119 LISAVGNNGEGVR

-139 LVGFNWLANQTLE
+139 LMGFNWLANQTLE
-152 GWLISHGMDPAT
+152 GWLISHGADAST
-164 RDVRVFNQSYGFS
+164 SDVRVFNQSYGFS
-177 PINPIAFDE
+177 PITPIPFDE

-194 MDVMQNVSE
+194 MDVMKDVSE
-203 TNAWGRGALF
+203 SNAWGRGAVF

-256 SSYFNLVTS
+256 SSYYNLVTS

-311 NTSDGLGINGLQGGT
+311 NTSADLGINGLHGGT
-326 ELDPNC
+326 EQDPSC

-362 SARDVRA
+362 TARDVRA
-369 LLAETARVTDAEHPG
+369 LLAETASVTDKDHSG

-389 TNNKGELVSYEAISP
+389 VNNQGELVSYEAISP
-404 WQKNAAGVNFHTFYG
+404 WQKNAAGVDFHTFYG
-419 FGAVDLDE
+419 FGAVNLDE

-440 AQIITPWANNATEV
+440 AQIITPWASNATEV

-460 LAGGSSNI
+460 LVGGSSAI
-468 AITDDITVE
+468 AVTDDITVE
-477 SVQVQLTLEHSR
+477 SVQVKLTLEHSR
-489 LPDLAIELVSPSGTR
+489 LPDLAIELISPSGTR

-520 PNITGYENQ
+520 PNVTGYENQ
-529 LMLSNQFYGENAKG
+529 LLLSNQFYGEDAKG

-554 DEVFSFITY
+554 DEVFSFIAY

-575 NNAKQELSKTGLCVS
+575 NNAKPGVIKNWSMRIFGH
-590 LATKESIT
+590 

>member
-1 METRFNRLF
+1 METRINRLF
-10 AAMLAVGLAPAVSAF
+10 AAMLAIGLSPAVSAY

-34 LDNTGQ
+34 LNNIGQ
-40 TAFAANPAVAGN
+40 TAFAANPGLAGN
-52 DLNTKLTQAM
+52 DLNTQLTQAM
-62 GIAGIG
+62 GIAGVGI
-68 VKVAVIDSGV
+68 KVAVIDSGV
-78 QIDHPDLAGNVVTGS
+78 QIDHPDLAGNVVPGS
-93 RNFVE
+93 RNFIE
-98 DSLFPS
+98 DSPFPDH
-104 SYPVDTNG
+104 YPVDTNG

-139 LVGFNWLANQTLE
+139 LMGFNWLSSQTLE
-152 GWLISHGMDPAT
+152 GWLISHGADPST
-164 RDVRVFNQSYGFS
+164 NDVRVFNQSYGFS
-177 PINPIAFDE
+177 PINPISFDE

-194 MDVMQNVSE
+194 MDVMKNVSE
-203 TNAWGRGALF
+203 GNAWGRGALF

-226 GRFFVLPSDFFAGGG
+226 GRYFVLPGDFFAGGA

-256 SSYFNLVTS
+256 SSYYNLVTS

-280 ANVWV
+280 SNVWV

-303 LMGCEEGQ
+303 LMGCDEGQ
-311 NTSDGLGINGLQGGT
+311 NTSAGLGINGLHGGT
-326 ELDPNC
+326 EQDPNC

-362 SARDVRA
+362 TARDVRA
-369 LLAETARVTDAEHPG
+369 LLAETASVTDAEHPG

-389 TNNKGELVSYEAISP
+389 VNNQGELVSYEAISP
-404 WQKNAAGVNFHTFYG
+404 WQKNAAGVDFHAFYG
-419 FGAVDLDE
+419 FGAVNLDE

-440 AQIITPWANNATEV
+440 AQIITPWASNTAQV

-460 LAGGSSNI
+460 LEGGSSSI
-468 AITDDITVE
+468 SLTDDLTVE
-477 SVQVQLTLEHSR
+477 SVQVKLTLEHSR
-489 LPDLAIELVSPSGTR
+489 LPDLAIELISPSGTR

-520 PNITGYENQ
+520 PSIGGYEDQ

-554 DEVFSFITY
+554 DEVFSFIAY

-575 NNAKQELSKTGLCVS
+575 NNAKPGVIKNWSMRIFGH
-590 LATKESIT
+590 

>member
-152 GWLISHGMDPAT
+152 GWLISHGMDPTT

-311 NTSDGLGINGLQGGT
+311 NTSDGLGINGLHGGT

-389 TNNKGELVSYEAISP
+389 TNDKGELVSYEAISP

-440 AQIITPWANNATEV
+440 AQIITPWANNAIEV

-554 DEVFSFITY
+554 DEVFSFIAY

-575 NNAKQELSKTGLCVS
+575 NNAKPGVIKNWSMRIFGH
-590 LATKESIT
+590 

>member
-1 METRFNRLF
+1 METRINRLF
-10 AAMLAVGLAPAVSAF
+10 AAMLAIGLSPAVSAY

-34 LDNTGQ
+34 LNNIGQ
-40 TAFAANPAVAGN
+40 TAFATNPGLAGN
-52 DLNTKLTQAM
+52 DLNTQLTQAM
-62 GIAGIG
+62 GITGVGI
-68 VKVAVIDSGV
+68 KVAVIDSGV
-78 QIDHPDLAGNVVTGS
+78 QIDHPDLAGNVVPGS
-93 RNFVE
+93 RNFIE
-98 DSLFPS
+98 DSPFPDH
-104 SYPVDTNG
+104 YPVDTNG

-139 LVGFNWLANQTLE
+139 LMGFNWLSSQTLE
-152 GWLISHGMDPAT
+152 GWLISHGADSST
-164 RDVRVFNQSYGFS
+164 NDVRVFNQSYGFS
-177 PINPIAFDE
+177 PINPISFDE

-194 MDVMQNVSE
+194 MDVMKNVSE
-203 TNAWGRGALF
+203 GNAWGRGALF

-226 GRFFVLPSDFFAGGG
+226 GRYFVLPGDFFAGGA

-256 SSYFNLVTS
+256 SSYYNLVTS

-280 ANVWV
+280 SNVWV

-303 LMGCEEGQ
+303 LMGCDEGQ
-311 NTSDGLGINGLQGGT
+311 NTSAGLGINGLHGGT
-326 ELDPNC
+326 EQDPNC

-362 SARDVRA
+362 TARDVRA
-369 LLAETARVTDAEHPG
+369 LLAETASVTDAEHPG

-389 TNNKGELVSYEAISP
+389 VNNQGELVSYEAISP
-404 WQKNAAGVNFHTFYG
+404 WQKNAAGVDFHAFYG
-419 FGAVDLDE
+419 FGAVNLDE

-440 AQIITPWANNATEV
+440 AQIITPWASNTAQV

-460 LAGGSSNI
+460 LEGGSSSI
-468 AITDDITVE
+468 SLTDDLTVE
-477 SVQVQLTLEHSR
+477 SVQVKLTLEHSR
-489 LPDLAIELVSPSGTR
+489 LPDLAIELISPSGTR

-520 PNITGYENQ
+520 PSIGGYEDQ

-554 DEVFSFITY
+554 DEVFSFIAY

-575 NNAKQELSKTGLCVS
+575 NNAKPGVIKNWSMRIFGH
-590 LATKESIT
+590 

>member
-1 METRFNRLF
+1 METRINRLF
-10 AAMLAVGLAPAVSAF
+10 AAMLAVGISPAVSAY

-62 GIAGIG
+62 GIAGVG

-98 DSLFPS
+98 DSPFPAD
-104 SYPVDTNG
+104 YPVDANG

-119 LISAVGNNGEGGR
+119 LISAVGNNGEGVR

-139 LVGFNWLANQTLE
+139 LMGFNWLANQTLE
-152 GWLISHGMDPAT
+152 GWLISHGADAST
-164 RDVRVFNQSYGFS
+164 SDVRVFNQSYGFS
-177 PINPIAFDE
+177 PITPIPFDE

-194 MDVMQNVSE
+194 MDVMKNVSE
-203 TNAWGRGALF
+203 SNAWGRGAVF

-256 SSYFNLVTS
+256 SSYYNLVTS

-311 NTSDGLGINGLQGGT
+311 NTSADLGINGLHGGT
-326 ELDPNC
+326 EQDPSC

-362 SARDVRA
+362 TARDVRA
-369 LLAETARVTDAEHPG
+369 LLAETASVTDKDHPG

-389 TNNKGELVSYEAISP
+389 VNNQGELVSYEAISP
-404 WQKNAAGVNFHTFYG
+404 WQKNAAGVDFHTFYG
-419 FGAVDLDE
+419 FGAVNLDE

-440 AQIITPWANNATEV
+440 AQIITPWASNATEV

-460 LAGGSSNI
+460 LIGGSSAI
-468 AITDDITVE
+468 AVTDDITVE
-477 SVQVQLTLEHSR
+477 SVQVKLTLEHSR

-520 PNITGYENQ
+520 PNVTGYENQ
-529 LMLSNQFYGENAKG
+529 LLLSNQFYGEDAKG

-554 DEVFSFITY
+554 DEVFSFIAY

-575 NNAKQELSKTGLCVS
+575 NNAKPGVIKNWSMRIFGH
-590 LATKESIT
+590 

>member
-1 METRFNRLF
+1 METRINRLF
-10 AAMLAVGLAPAVSAF
+10 AAMLAVGLSPAVSAY

-62 GIAGIG
+62 GIAGVG

-98 DSLFPS
+98 DSSFPAD
-104 SYPVDTNG
+104 YPVDTNG

-119 LISAVGNNGEGGR
+119 LISAVGNNGEGVR

-139 LVGFNWLANQTLE
+139 LMGFNWLANQTLE
-152 GWLISHGMDPAT
+152 GWLISHGVDAAT
-164 RDVRVFNQSYGFS
+164 SDVRVFNQSYGFS
-177 PINPIAFDE
+177 PIYPIPFDE

-194 MDVMQNVSE
+194 MDVMKDVSE
-203 TNAWGRGALF
+203 GNAWGRGAVF

-226 GRFFVLPSDFFAGGG
+226 GRFFVLPSDFFAGVG
-241 NQGLPMHNSAQSYDN
+241 NKGLPMHNAAQSYDN
-256 SSYFNLVTS
+256 ANYYNLVTS

-303 LMGCEEGQ
+303 LVGCEEGQ
-311 NTSDGLGINGLQGGT
+311 NTSADLGINGLHGGT
-326 ELDPNC
+326 EQDPNC

-362 SARDVRA
+362 TARDVRA
-369 LLAETARVTDAEHPG
+369 LLAETASVTDKDHPG

-389 TNNKGELVSYEAISP
+389 VNSQGDLVSYEAISP
-404 WQKNAAGVNFHTFYG
+404 CRQTQLALTSIPS
-419 FGAVDLDE
+419 
-427 AMKRARMTNNVLP
+427 TVLAP
-440 AQIITPWANNATEV
+440 
-454 SVPDAS
+454 
-460 LAGGSSNI
+460 
-468 AITDDITVE
+468 
-477 SVQVQLTLEHSR
+477 LT
-489 LPDLAIELVSPSGTR
+489 
-504 SVLQTPRNG
+504 
-513 LVGQSLD
+513 
-520 PNITGYENQ
+520 
-529 LMLSNQFYGENAKG
+529 
-543 EWTLRAIDTNG
+543 
-554 DEVFSFITY
+554 
-563 FNSSAIYDVPMA
+563 
-575 NNAKQELSKTGLCVS
+575 
-590 LATKESIT
+590 

>member
-1 METRFNRLF
+1 METRINRLF
-10 AAMLAVGLAPAVSAF
+10 AAMLAVGISPAVSAY

-62 GIAGIG
+62 GIAGVG

-98 DSLFPS
+98 DSPFPAD
-104 SYPVDTNG
+104 YPVDANG

-119 LISAVGNNGEGGR
+119 LISAVGNNGEGVR

-139 LVGFNWLANQTLE
+139 LMGFNWLANQTLE
-152 GWLISHGMDPAT
+152 GWLISHGADAST
-164 RDVRVFNQSYGFS
+164 SDVRVFNQSYGFS
-177 PINPIAFDE
+177 PITPIPFDE

-194 MDVMQNVSE
+194 MDVMKDVSE
-203 TNAWGRGALF
+203 SNAWGRGAVF

-256 SSYFNLVTS
+256 SSYYNLVTS

-311 NTSDGLGINGLQGGT
+311 NTSADLGINGLHGGT
-326 ELDPNC
+326 EQDPSC

-362 SARDVRA
+362 TARDVRA
-369 LLAETARVTDAEHPG
+369 LLAETASVTDKEHPG

-389 TNNKGELVSYEAISP
+389 VNNQGELVSYEAISP
-404 WQKNAAGVNFHTFYG
+404 WQKNAAGVDFHTFYG
-419 FGAVDLDE
+419 FGAVNLDE

-440 AQIITPWANNATEV
+440 AQIITPWASNATEV

-460 LAGGSSNI
+460 LVGGSSAI
-468 AITDDITVE
+468 AVTDDITVE
-477 SVQVQLTLEHSR
+477 SVQVKLTLEHSR
-489 LPDLAIELVSPSGTR
+489 LPDLAIELISPSGTR

-520 PNITGYENQ
+520 PNVTGYENQ
-529 LMLSNQFYGENAKG
+529 LLLSNQFYGEDAKG

-554 DEVFSFITY
+554 DEVFSFIAY

-575 NNAKQELSKTGLCVS
+575 NNAKPGVIKNWSMRIFGH
-590 LATKESIT
+590 

>member
-1 METRFNRLF
+1 METRINRLF
-10 AAMLAVGLAPAVSAF
+10 AAMLAVGISPAVSAY

-62 GIAGIG
+62 GIAGVG

-98 DSLFPS
+98 DSPFPAD
-104 SYPVDTNG
+104 YPVDANG

-119 LISAVGNNGEGGR
+119 LISAVGNNGEGVR

-139 LVGFNWLANQTLE
+139 LMGFNWLANQTLE
-152 GWLISHGMDPAT
+152 GWLISHGADAST
-164 RDVRVFNQSYGFS
+164 SDVRVFNQSYGFS
-177 PINPIAFDE
+177 PITPIPFDE

-194 MDVMQNVSE
+194 MDVMKDVSE
-203 TNAWGRGALF
+203 SNAWGRGAVF

-256 SSYFNLVTS
+256 SSYYNLVTS

-311 NTSDGLGINGLQGGT
+311 NTSADLGINGLHGGT
-326 ELDPNC
+326 EQDPSC

-362 SARDVRA
+362 TARDVRA
-369 LLAETARVTDAEHPG
+369 LLAETASVTDKDHPG

-389 TNNKGELVSYEAISP
+389 VNNQGELVSYEAISP
-404 WQKNAAGVNFHTFYG
+404 WQKNAAGVDFHTFYG
-419 FGAVDLDE
+419 FGAVNLDE

-440 AQIITPWANNATEV
+440 AQIITPWASNATEV

-460 LAGGSSNI
+460 LVGGSSAI
-468 AITDDITVE
+468 AVTDDITVE
-477 SVQVQLTLEHSR
+477 SVQVKLTLEHSR

-520 PNITGYENQ
+520 PNVTGYENQ
-529 LMLSNQFYGENAKG
+529 LLLSNQFYGEDAKG

-554 DEVFSFITY
+554 DEVFSFIAY

-575 NNAKQELSKTGLCVS
+575 NNAKPGVIKNWSMRIFGH
-590 LATKESIT
+590 

>member
-1 METRFNRLF
+1 METRINRLF
-10 AAMLAVGLAPAVSAF
+10 AAMLAVGISPAVSAY

-62 GIAGIG
+62 GIAGVG

-98 DSLFPS
+98 DSPFPAD
-104 SYPVDTNG
+104 YPVDANG

-119 LISAVGNNGEGGR
+119 LISVVGNNGEGVR

-139 LVGFNWLANQTLE
+139 LMGFNWLANQTLE
-152 GWLISHGMDPAT
+152 GWLISHGADAST
-164 RDVRVFNQSYGFS
+164 SDVRVFNQSYGFS
-177 PINPIAFDE
+177 PITPIPFDE

-194 MDVMQNVSE
+194 MDVMKDVSE
-203 TNAWGRGALF
+203 SNAWGRGAVF

-256 SSYFNLVTS
+256 SSYYNLVTS

-311 NTSDGLGINGLQGGT
+311 NTSADLGINGLHGGT
-326 ELDPNC
+326 EQDPSC

-362 SARDVRA
+362 TARDVRA
-369 LLAETARVTDAEHPG
+369 LLAETASVTDKDHPG

-389 TNNKGELVSYEAISP
+389 INNQGELVSYEAISP
-404 WQKNAAGVNFHTFYG
+404 WQKNAAGVDFHTFYG
-419 FGAVDLDE
+419 FGAVNLDE

-440 AQIITPWANNATEV
+440 AQIITPWASNATEV

-460 LAGGSSNI
+460 LVGGSSAI
-468 AITDDITVE
+468 AVTDDITVE
-477 SVQVQLTLEHSR
+477 SVQVKLTLEHSR
-489 LPDLAIELVSPSGTR
+489 LPDLAIELISPSGTR

-520 PNITGYENQ
+520 PNVTGYENQ
-529 LMLSNQFYGENAKG
+529 LLLSNQFYGEDAKG

-554 DEVFSFITY
+554 DEVFSFIAY

-575 NNAKQELSKTGLCVS
+575 NNAKPGVIKNWSMRIFGH
-590 LATKESIT
+590 